1 MLNLGIYLAAFGQ
14 LFLSRIWANYR
25 FNGIKNALGAQDI
38 EPIHISI
45 LTEVGVRDKY
55 IYSRLKS
62 DFEGNLKKLA
72 YNQCKNNQITQLQ
85 LTRLQSRIHS
95 TNLEVFSIHPNTG
108 KFIVALGE
116 AMFHFSCSK
125 VLLRPIFIDNGK
137 CFNNLAVKRLQKI
150 FYTNQ

>member
-1 MLNLGIYLAAFGQ
+1 MDVKERITLCGRNLYKTDFRNIFILKTNEEAP
-14 LFLSRIWANYR
+14 
-25 FNGIKNALGAQDI
+25 IKQDI

-95 TNLEVFSIHPNTG
+95 
-108 KFIVALGE
+108 
-116 AMFHFSCSK
+116 
-125 VLLRPIFIDNGK
+125 ID
-137 CFNNLAVKRLQKI
+137 L
-150 FYTNQ
+150 